1 MKKPGAGAGAA
12 QKNQETEPLKKKQD
26 PEPPKLGS
34 SGSGSGSGSIWLIIQ
49 QTLKII
55 SLFLMCLT
63 IYIILRIKTKENLPN
78 PQPCYNGCII

>member
-34 SGSGSGSGSIWLIIQ
+34 SGSGSGSIWLIIQ

-63 IYIILRIKTKENLPN
+63 IYIILRIKTKENLPT